1 MVFAYRAAEHRDY
14 FDKYSPHV
22 LRRRDAFRTI
32 NLACYYD
39 IHGSDRTDLLNAELL
54 QIYGGI
60 ELANAARL
68 AEGTDAE
75 AARRM
80 VQNAADSA
88 ALALQIVRGQVADLQ
103 EAGKSSTFKATK
115 GGQKALE
122 LHDELT
128 QIRQRAQDILRAN

>member
-1 MVFAYRAAEHRDY
+1 
-14 FDKYSPHV
+14 
-22 LRRRDAFRTI
+22 
-32 NLACYYD
+32 
-39 IHGSDRTDLLNAELL
+39 
-54 QIYGGI
+54 
-60 ELANAARL
+60 LANAARL